1 MFDKLFILSQYIT
14 PQLTVSRLAGRLAD
28 MDNTPAVK
36 NRVVRW
42 FIERYGVNMNEALEP
57 DPEAYPSFNAFFTRA
72 LKPGLR
78 PIDDRASVM
87 VSPVDGAIS
96 QLGTVTNDRAFQ
108 AKGQSFSLT
117 ELLGGDPERAK
128 EFEDGEFATIY
139 LAPKDY
145 HRIHMPLAGTL
156 REMTYVPGKLFSVN
170 PTTAEQV
177 PNLFARNERVACVFD
192 TEAGPM
198 ALVLVGAMI
207 VGSMET
213 TWAGIVAPDS
223 RGVSTSSYRHLEKP
237 IQFGKGDEM
246 GRFRLGSTVVM
257 VMPKGTVSW
266 QSDQVAGKTVR
277 MGQAFGSL

>member
-1 MFDKLFILSQYIT
+1 
-14 PQLTVSRLAGRLAD
+14 
-28 MDNTPAVK
+28 
-36 NRVVRW
+36 
-42 FIERYGVNMNEALEP
+42 
-57 DPEAYPSFNAFFTRA
+57 
-72 LKPGLR
+72 
-78 PIDDRASVM
+78 
-87 VSPVDGAIS
+87 
-96 QLGTVTNDRAFQ
+96 
-108 AKGQSFSLT
+108 
-117 ELLGGDPERAK
+117 
-128 EFEDGEFATIY
+128 
-139 LAPKDY
+139 
-145 HRIHMPLAGTL
+145 
-156 REMTYVPGKLFSVN
+156 
-170 PTTAEQV
+170 
-177 PNLFARNERVACVFD
+177 
-192 TEAGPM
+192 M